1 MVRRAETGR
10 VVLFVTARRLISLP
24 LSCLV
29 TALVSSS
36 GLDALGEIIGAG
48 GRMYRAICLCCRV
61 NTSMQRQNISVSAQR
76 THQAIYRKASP
87 THPSLLKECQPRAW
101 LYDLA
106 ALFWGRTQ
114 PPMTHLTISLIVP
127 IHILW

>member
-10 VVLFVTARRLISLP
+10 VVMLSVAARRLISLP

-36 GLDALGEIIGAG
+36 GFDALWEIIGAETNAS
-48 GRMYRAICLCCRV
+48 RHLFVCRV
-61 NTSMQRQNISVSAQR
+61 NTSMQRQNISVSIQR
-76 THQAIYRKASP
+76 THHVMRRKASP
-87 THPSLLKECQPRAW
+87 THPSLPKECQLRAW

-106 ALFWGRTQ
+106 ALSGRE
-114 PPMTHLTISLIVP
+114 HS
-127 IHILW
+127 HR